1 MTENQKDALAIF
13 IILIGVSI
21 LMALSHHQGYKHA
34 QKDQKN
40 QMIER
45 VIHQMEKQE
54 KQNEN
59 RT

>member
-13 IILIGVSI
+13 IILACVSG

-34 QKDQKN
+34 QQDQKN

-45 VIHQMEKQE
+45 VINQMEKQE
-54 KQNEN
+54 QLK
-59 RT
+59 